1 MSSDQDTIHS
11 ILQLVHF
18 SRERRVF
25 EKYQK
30 AARSMPDK
38 KEREEIESLRE
49 QVKTLFCKNKFCLC
63 SLEQRT
69 VKELSCLMS
78 NMTNVDWNKP
88 IVLSLVFI
96 MDK

>member
-1 MSSDQDTIHS
+1 MNS
-11 ILQLVHF
+11 ILQLVPF

-49 QVKTLFCKNKFCLC
+49 QV
-63 SLEQRT
+63 
-69 VKELSCLMS
+69 
-78 NMTNVDWNKP
+78 
-88 IVLSLVFI
+88 
-96 MDK
+96 

>member
-1 MSSDQDTIHS
+1 MSSDQDTINS

-88 IVLSLVFI
+88 IVGLAGFYHG
-96 MDK
+96 